1 MACSYISNNTSYGIR
16 SISLPT
22 TSHDPSA
29 DSIKKELNA
38 IETWVM
44 SSTCK
49 PTIETIYDGLMK
61 LSRLYEGLHEFINLL
76 CSARNEK
83 WVEELM
89 DRLVGFL
96 DVCDIVRDIMSRY
109 KEHVRDLQCASRRR
123 KGDSSIPRYNCFRKM
138 IKKDVK
144 RLIASLKQSKVAKS
158 PDHHHHH
165 HEVQVVI
172 KRVLEVTVYVF
183 ESLLMPFVTRSSQTP
198 KANKWS
204 MVVSKL
210 IQRTKVSCEEHHY
223 QNANDVEGLDDV
235 LRSQCIK
242 EDRFSS
248 LWNDACIWE
257 AMEAQIERIEDGLEC
272 IFRSLIR
279 TRASLLNVVSNY

>member
-1 MACSYISNNTSYGIR
+1 M
-16 SISLPT
+16 SLPT

-29 DSIKKELNA
+29 DSIKKELNG

-49 PTIETIYDGLMK
+49 PSVETIYDGLMK
-61 LSRLYEGLHEFINLL
+61 LSRLYECLHEFINLL
-76 CSARNEK
+76 CSTRNGK
-83 WVEELM
+83 CGEELM

-96 DVCDIVRDIMSRY
+96 DVCDIIRDIMSLY

-144 RLIASLKQSKVAKS
+144 RLIASLKQSKAAKS
-158 PDHHHHH
+158 PDHHHQ
-165 HEVQVVI
+165 HEAI
-172 KRVLEVTVYVF
+172 KRVIEVTVSVF
-183 ESLLMPFVTRSSQTP
+183 ETLLMPFVTRSSQTP

-204 MVVSKL
+204 IVVSKL

-223 QNANDVEGLDDV
+223 QNANDVEGWDAV
-235 LRSQCIK
+235 LRGQCI
-242 EDRFSS
+242 EDDRFST
-248 LWNDACIWE
+248 LWNDVCIWE

-272 IFRSLIR
+272 ILRSLIR